1 MPDHPRRT
9 KWGFMNKR
17 IAAAAAGT
25 TLVAS
30 ALVAVPATTA
40 SAGQLICDPGSRSVS
55 WVSTSHSRVLTHEPK
70 GLEKE
75 YTGGKKTY
83 TRTVTHEKTL
93 TSTWSVTAGA
103 SAGFSVAKIL
113 ASLDA
118 KVEGSYTHA
127 KGHTTTKSITVSDQ
141 LTKKGRYWFYA
152 GRLQAS
158 GYWQGY
164 RCDRGTK
171 WIKQAHGTA
180 KTYGALV
187 EGATRCGEKV
197 SSKSIASLVQKK
209 YC

>member
-1 MPDHPRRT
+1 M
-9 KWGFMNKR
+9 R
-17 IAAAAAGT
+17 IASAAAGT
-25 TLVAS
+25 ALVAS

-40 SAGQLICDPGSRSVS
+40 SAAPIICDPGSRSVS
-55 WVSTSHSRVLTHEPK
+55 WVTASHSRVLTHEPK

-75 YTGGKKTY
+75 YSGGKKTHS
-83 TRTVTHEKTL
+83 RTVTHDKTL
-93 TSTWSVTAGA
+93 TATWAVTGGA
-103 SAGFSVAKIL
+103 SAGFSVGKVL

-118 KVEGSYTHA
+118 NVEGSYTHS
-127 KGHTTTKSITVSDQ
+127 KGHTTTKSITVTDE

-171 WIKQAHGTA
+171 WVKQAHGTA

-197 SSKSIASLVQKK
+197 SKKSIANLVQKK

>member
-1 MPDHPRRT
+1 
-9 KWGFMNKR
+9 MNKR

-25 TLVAS
+25 TLFAS
-30 ALVAVPATTA
+30 AMVAMPATTA
-40 SAGQLICDPGSRSVS
+40 SAAPLICNPGARSVS
-55 WVSTSHSRVLTHEPK
+55 WVTASYSRVLTHEPK

-83 TRTVTHEKTL
+83 SRTVKHEKTL

-127 KGHTTTKSITVSDQ
+127 KGHTTTKSITVTDQ

-171 WIKQAHGTA
+171 LIKQAHGTA
-180 KTYGALV
+180 KTYGALI